1 MDNDAEAHQ
10 DDEPNEYSS
19 PACFLHE
26 LTPDITGIGHAAE
39 GLDDGVIRWRKIV
52 RPRLIEMRAAIR
64 ANDRKRM
71 DDVIRTRLS
80 GLLATMQG
88 RIVSI
93 YWPMKAEPN
102 LIPWVKNSLPSELA
116 FALPVVIKK
125 GAPMEFRSWSPGESL
140 IRGVWNIPIPEH
152 GASLVPDIVIAPVV
166 GFDKRGYRLGYGGGY
181 FDRTLAVLARKP
193 YVIGIGYAQAAI
205 ETIYPLKHDIPMDVI
220 VTEQSCVSY
229 ASSSRLASTL
239 EIADSKSV

>member
-1 MDNDAEAHQ
+1 MGKDADVPQ
-10 DDEPNEYSS
+10 DDQPNEPSS

-26 LTPDITGIGHAAE
+26 LGPDIAGIGHAAE
-39 GLDDGVIRWRKIV
+39 GLNEGVIRWRKLE

-71 DDVIRTRLS
+71 DDVIRTKLS
-80 GLLATMQG
+80 SLLTTMQR

-93 YWPMKAEPN
+93 YWPMKGEPN

-116 FALPVVIKK
+116 VALPVVIEK

-140 IRGVWNIPIPEH
+140 IGGIWNIPIPEH

-181 FDRTLAVLARKP
+181 FDRTLAALARKP
-193 YVIGIGYAQAAI
+193 NVIGIGYAQAAI
-205 ETIYPLKHDIPMDVI
+205 ETIYPLEHDIPMDVI
-220 VTEQSCVSY
+220 VTEQSCTSY
-229 ASSSRLASTL
+229 APSSRLASTF
-239 EIADSKSV
+239 EIADSRSV